1 MNERSVNRK
10 DYLRYFEWL
19 KTSDVPLEATL
30 SSLSY
35 SGFYNHACIIASENP
50 QGTIQYMNKAA
61 ETINLYFEII
71 RGDAY
76 PSLQFDITEIVY
88 FPVEY
93 LLNCVLNSK
102 NTATYKPFAKNLLWY
117 EECIGQKDGKKIYD
131 YVELNLA
138 LAYLILEDNEKT
150 KFHLERAKAAKSSR
164 DSKGLIEIIEAILTQ
179 NADLFM
185 TGLVAHLEWYNKDRD
200 SRASICYPYSYLGM
214 RYINLA
220 NEKGLYINIES
231 QNILLELINPLPK
244 NFVFEGIP
252 EVHRALERLVNK
264 KKGVLGKIKNIFN

>member
-1 MNERSVNRK
+1 MARK
-10 DYLRYFEWL
+10 SM
-19 KTSDVPLEATL
+19 T
-30 SSLSY
+30 
-35 SGFYNHACIIASENP
+35 
-50 QGTIQYMNKAA
+50 
-61 ETINLYFEII
+61 
-71 RGDAY
+71 
-76 PSLQFDITEIVY
+76 
-88 FPVEY
+88 
-93 LLNCVLNSK
+93 
-102 NTATYKPFAKNLLWY
+102 
-117 EECIGQKDGKKIYD
+117 

-138 LAYLILEDNEKT
+138 LAYLILEDNDKT
-150 KFHLERAKAAKSSR
+150 RFHLERAKAAKSSR

-231 QNILLELINPLPK
+231 QNILPELINPLPR

>member
-1 MNERSVNRK
+1 MNKQPVNRK

-61 ETINLYFEII
+61 ETINLYFDTI

-76 PSLQFDITEIVY
+76 PSLQFGINEIVY
-88 FPVEY
+88 FPIEY
-93 LLNCVLNSK
+93 LLNYVLNSK

-131 YVELNLA
+131 LCRNQVSL
-138 LAYLILEDNEKT
+138 
-150 KFHLERAKAAKSSR
+150 R
-164 DSKGLIEIIEAILTQ
+164 
-179 NADLFM
+179 
-185 TGLVAHLEWYNKDRD
+185 
-200 SRASICYPYSYLGM
+200 
-214 RYINLA
+214 
-220 NEKGLYINIES
+220 ES
-231 QNILLELINPLPK
+231 QSS
-244 NFVFEGIP
+244 
-252 EVHRALERLVNK
+252 
-264 KKGVLGKIKNIFN
+264 